1 MAVSSG
7 ALASSPALFLS
18 HCLCPLHFL
27 GQPCAICI
35 RAQTLSFNPL
45 LTDRFKLP
53 RPAQVTEGSHAGQVQ
68 ALAGA
73 LLAPPHAIHSFILSN
88 TPTESLC
95 SGHLGPMPASKRG
108 SHVPVPLCMVSLL
121 VLKMP
126 SSSLQRMKSYPHSN
140 YKFSMKLALLLPT
153 TNHFPDLCSP
163 PWPLPP
169 TQLTSLGSL
178 CLPSD

>member
-73 LLAPPHAIHSFILSN
+73 LLAPPHGIHSFILSN

-126 SSSLQRMKSYPHSN
+126 SSSLQRMKSYPFQLQILHEAGSA
-140 YKFSMKLALLLPT
+140 LANNQSFPGSLLPALA
-153 TNHFPDLCSP
+153 PSP
-163 PWPLPP
+163 HS
-169 TQLTSLGSL
+169 TYFSGLTLFA
-178 CLPSD
+178 